1 MYAYSI
7 CVVCLEK
14 AYERRAQIMQTFII
28 QRLIAILAEKNISER
43 QLSSMVDR
51 SDSYINKIL
60 NG

>member
-1 MYAYSI
+1 
-7 CVVCLEK
+7 
-14 AYERRAQIMQTFII
+14 MQTFII